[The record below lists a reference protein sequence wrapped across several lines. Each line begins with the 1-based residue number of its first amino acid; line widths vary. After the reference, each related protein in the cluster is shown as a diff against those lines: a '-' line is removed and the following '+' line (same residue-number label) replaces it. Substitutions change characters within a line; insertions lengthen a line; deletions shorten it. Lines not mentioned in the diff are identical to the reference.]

1 MPPTRREG
9 AVSAGQQLT
18 KATAARPSG
27 YFLTPGVAARAS
39 LRAFAAWRAT
49 GDDDHL
55 CDAVFYARMSRG
67 YPLVQAAR
75 AS

>member
-1 MPPTRREG
+1 MPPTRRKG
-9 AVSAGQQLT
+9 DVSAGQQLT
-18 KATAARPSG
+18 KATAPRPSG

-39 LRAFAAWRAT
+39 LRAYAAWRAT

-67 YPLVQAAR
+67 WPLTR
-75 AS
+75 TS